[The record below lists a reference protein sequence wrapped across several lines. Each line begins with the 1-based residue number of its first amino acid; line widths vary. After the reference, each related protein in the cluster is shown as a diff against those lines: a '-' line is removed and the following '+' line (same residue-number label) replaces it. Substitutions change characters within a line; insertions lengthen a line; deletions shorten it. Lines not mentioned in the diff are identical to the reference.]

1 MDRLI
6 VKCAWYHYSTSPLN
20 LFHEGALNIP
30 PENTPENLDGLRIDT
45 VYSPSLGAVARWRDG
60 GALWG
65 TRRTEGL
72 VDKTVL
78 DDGLIR

>member
-1 MDRLI
+1 ME
-6 VKCAWYHYSTSPLN
+6 CAWGHRLRSLP
-20 LFHEGALNIP
+20 LNIP
-30 PENTPENLDGLRIDT
+30 PENTPETLDGLRIDT

-60 GALWG
+60 GALWEMRY
-65 TRRTEGL
+65 TMGL